1 MPTPNVSSVHD
12 RQRRAVRPHLPMRP
26 LWLCRV
32 CAAPW
37 PCQPARL
44 LLGMEY
50 RRDRVS
56 LSVYMAGQLFDA
68 TADLIKLN
76 PHPTTTPAELFDKF
90 LAWTARY
97 ARRDDTERQANT
109 ERREISP

>member
-1 MPTPNVSSVHD
+1 MSTPNGSPVPN
-12 RQRRAVRPHLPMRP
+12 RQRRAVRPHLPSRP

-44 LLGMEY
+44 LLLMEY

-56 LSVYMAGQLFDA
+56 LSIYMAGCLFDA
-68 TADLIKLN
+68 TADLLALTPN
-76 PHPTTTPAELFDKF
+76 PGPDPAALFDRF
-90 LAWTARY
+90 LAWTAREPRTP
-97 ARRDDTERQANT
+97 AAPQPPAPQT
-109 ERREISP
+109 